1 MNTNTQID
9 KIDKVLAKISGKEL
23 KNFSRLYSITHDD
36 FATAL
41 AEKYWKP
48 ERGNYKEMV
57 EACFAHASV
66 LGKRYGQVEL
76 DWREIEKDLAV
87 MMRKATS
94 MKKKG
99 NLIDAALI
107 AGYVMTITCREF
119 EHDHQGFKPLR
130 YDLWAEENKVLKDI
144 VTKAADM
151 VRELLINSDEIE
163 PDSRF
168 GMLQEIVDQ
177 CEEIGDNYFMR
188 FEWFVDE
195 AMPLLCGDD
204 EKRFL
209 AHISKR
215 LKHKRE
221 KYCHYRYYNQKA
233 DYWITHGK
241 REKAEKLMWDK
252 RDEEEVRDHYI
263 DCLIGWGEYR
273 KAVEVI
279 DDNKDDFR
287 SYSKKWEDKVVKALK
302 MSGDK
307 DWLIEEC
314 RNRFITSGYKLKYY
328 EALKEVVS
336 KDEWSSFLD
345 KLWNATD
352 WSTNDYQDAEGNIII
367 AEKMFE
373 NMKDMF
379 VHKHWNLW
387 EVYRKFVKYVPKKDL
402 PFVGETLFND
412 IKRMT
417 LLKEKPK
424 EFAWLVAH
432 VQDYMGLSAVVDKT
446 IKEGIKQMTTDYPD
460 KYYFK
465 SYLGS
470 LL

>member
-1 MNTNTQID
+1 MNINTQLD
-9 KIDKVLAKISGKEL
+9 KIDKVFSKISGREL
-23 KNFSRLYSITHDD
+23 KAFVRLYATTHED

-41 AEKYWKP
+41 VEKYWKP

-57 EACFAHASV
+57 EACFAHVSDSRF
-66 LGKRYGQVEL
+66 GRFGL
-76 DWREIEKDLAV
+76 DWRKIEEDLTAV
-87 MMRKATS
+87 MRKASS
-94 MKKKG
+94 MRKKG

-107 AGYVMTITCREF
+107 AGYVLTITCREF
-119 EHDHQGFKPLR
+119 EHDHQGSKPLR
-130 YDLWAEENKVLKDI
+130 YDLWAEENKILKGI
-144 VTKAADM
+144 VTQSADM
-151 VRELLINSDEIE
+151 VRDLLINSDEIE
-163 PDSRF
+163 EDSRL

-195 AMPLLCGDD
+195 AMPLLCADN

-221 KYCHYRYYNQKA
+221 KYFHYRYYNQKA
-233 DYWITHGK
+233 DYWIAHGK
-241 REKAEKLMWDK
+241 RGKAEKLMWDK

-263 DCLIGWGEYR
+263 DCLIEWGEYR

-302 MSGDK
+302 LSGDK
-307 DWLIEEC
+307 AWLIEEC
-314 RNRFITSGYKLKYY
+314 RKRFIVSGYKLKYY
-328 EALKEVVS
+328 DALKNVIS
-336 KDEWSSFLD
+336 KDDWPPFLD
-345 KLWNATD
+345 KLWNDTD
-352 WSTNDYQDAEGNIII
+352 WSEGEYEDAEGKIII
-367 AEKMFE
+367 AEKRFE
-373 NMKDMF
+373 WMRDMF
-379 VHKHWNLW
+379 VHKRWNLW
-387 EVYRKFVKYVPKKDL
+387 EVYKKFVKYVPKKDL
-402 PFVGETLFND
+402 PFVGETLYND
-412 IKRMT
+412 IKRMA

-432 VQDYMGLSAVVDKT
+432 VKSYMGLSAVVDRV
-446 IKEGIKQMTTDYPD
+446 IKEGIRQLITEYPD

-470 LL
+470 LR

>member
-1 MNTNTQID
+1 MNTNTQIE
-9 KIDKVLAKISGKEL
+9 KIDKVLSKISGKEL
-23 KNFSRLYSITHDD
+23 KAFAHLYACTHDD

-41 AEKYWKP
+41 VEKYWKP

-57 EACFAHASV
+57 EACFAHADI
-66 LGKRYGQVEL
+66 LGKRYGQAEL
-76 DWREIEKDLAV
+76 DWREIEKDLAAV
-87 MMRKATS
+87 MRKAKS

-119 EHDHQGFKPLR
+119 ENDHQGFKPLR
-130 YDLWAEENKVLKDI
+130 YDLWAEENKVLKGI
-144 VTKAADM
+144 VIQSADM
-151 VRELLINSDEIE
+151 VSDLLISSDEIE
-163 PDSRF
+163 EDSRF

-195 AMPLLCGDD
+195 AMPLLCADD

-221 KYCHYRYYNQKA
+221 KFFHYRYYIQKA
-233 DYWITHGK
+233 DYWLAHGK
-241 REKAEKLMWDK
+241 CEKAEKLMWDK
-252 RDEEEVRDHYI
+252 RDEENVRDHYI
-263 DCLIGWGEYR
+263 DCLIEWGEYK
-273 KAVEVI
+273 KAIEVI

-302 MSGDK
+302 LSGDK

-314 RNRFITSGYKLKYY
+314 KKRFIVSGYRIKYY
-328 EALKEVVS
+328 EALKEVIDRNEWPAFF
-336 KDEWSSFLD
+336 DE
-345 KLWNATD
+345 LWKMPD
-352 WSTNDYQDAEGNIII
+352 WEHDYEDAEAKILVK
-367 AEKMFE
+367 EE
-373 NMKDMF
+373 RLDLLKDMF

-387 EVYRKFVKYVPKKDL
+387 ELYPEYIKYVPKQDRAV
-402 PFVGETLFND
+402 VGEILFKD
-412 IKRMT
+412 IKRLA

-424 EFAWLVAH
+424 EFNWLLGQIERVMRKSAAIIH
-432 VQDYMGLSAVVDKT
+432 VR
-446 IKEGIKQMTTDYPD
+446 
-460 KYYFK
+460 
-465 SYLGS
+465 
-470 LL
+470 

>member
-9 KIDKVLAKISGKEL
+9 KIDKVLSKISGKEM
-23 KNFSRLYSITHDD
+23 KAFVRLYAAVHED

-41 AEKYWKP
+41 VEKYWKP
-48 ERGNYKEMV
+48 ERGNYKEQV
-57 EACFAHASV
+57 EACFAHDSV
-66 LGKRYGQVEL
+66 LGKRFGQPQL
-76 DWREIEKDLAV
+76 DWRKIEKDLDA
-87 MMRKATS
+87 MMRKAVG

-163 PDSRF
+163 EDSRL
-168 GMLQEIVDQ
+168 GMLLEIVDQ

-221 KYCHYRYYNQKA
+221 KYFHYRYYNLKA
-233 DYWITHGK
+233 DYWVAHGK

-252 RDEEEVRDHYI
+252 RDVEEVRDHYI
-263 DCLIGWGEYR
+263 DCLIEWGEYR
-273 KAVEVI
+273 KAVAVI
-279 DDNKDDFR
+279 DDNQDDFKA
-287 SYSKKWEDKVVKALK
+287 YSKKWEDKVVKALK
-302 MSGDK
+302 LSGDR
-307 DWLIEEC
+307 DWLIDEC
-314 RNRFITSGYKLKYY
+314 KKRFAVSGYRIKYY
-328 EALKEVVS
+328 EALKEVIAPE
-336 KDEWSSFLD
+336 EWSAFFD
-345 KLWNATD
+345 ELWKMPAWEHDYENAE
-352 WSTNDYQDAEGNIII
+352 AKILIK
-367 AEKMFE
+367 EKRFDLL
-373 NMKDMF
+373 KDMF

-387 EVYRKFVKYVPKKDL
+387 ELYPEYIKYVPKQDHA
-402 PFVGETLFND
+402 FVGEILFKD
-412 IKRMT
+412 IKRLA
-417 LLKEKPK
+417 LLKEKSK
-424 EFAWLVAH
+424 EFRWLLGEIERV
-432 VQDYMGLSAVVDKT
+432 MGKSAAVDKI
-446 IKEGIKQMTTDYPD
+446 IKSGIRQLIADYPD
-460 KYYFK
+460 HYYFRN
-465 SYLGS
+465 YLGS
-470 LL
+470 IL